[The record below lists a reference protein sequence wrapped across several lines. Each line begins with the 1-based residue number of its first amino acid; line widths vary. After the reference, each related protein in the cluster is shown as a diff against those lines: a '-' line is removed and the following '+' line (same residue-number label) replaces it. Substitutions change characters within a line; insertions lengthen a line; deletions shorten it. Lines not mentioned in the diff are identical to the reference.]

1 MNKKISGLL
10 KNTVLVAALIL
21 SSAQCTTP
29 APDSLPATV
38 NRVDIARYLGTWYEI
53 AHIPNRF
60 QRHCSHGT
68 TAEYR
73 LSGTGHIAVLNS
85 CVRDDGTVDQAAG
98 IARIVD
104 PATNAR
110 LEVSFV
116 QLLGINLFW
125 GDYWILGLD
134 SGYNYAF
141 VGDPGRRYGWVL
153 SRKPALGATDMA
165 RVWDM
170 VRQRGYNPDDF
181 TYTDQL
187 VTRPGATN

>member
-1 MNKKISGLL
+1 MINKFNGLL
-10 KNTVLVAALIL
+10 KNIALIAAFVL
-21 SSAQCTTP
+21 SLACCTTP
-29 APDSLPATV
+29 APDNPPATV
-38 NRVDIARYLGTWYEI
+38 THVDIQQYLGTWYEI

-73 LSGTGHIAVLNS
+73 QTGAGHIAVLNS
-85 CVRDDGTVDQAAG
+85 CIRGDGSVDQAAG
-98 IARIVD
+98 IARVVD
-104 PATNAR
+104 PDTNAR
-110 LEVSFV
+110 LQVSFV

-141 VGDPGRRYGWVL
+141 VGDPGRKYGWIL
-153 SRKPALGATDMA
+153 SRKPELDAVDMA

-170 VRQRGYNPDDF
+170 VQQQGYKPDDF
-181 TYTDQL
+181 KYTAQA
-187 VTRPGATN
+187 TANPGATD